1 MSLGVAI
8 HNSYEF
14 TCEICTKLRSVL
26 LTGLVAMVA
35 FSEAAG
41 RASKFTCTNGKHEE
55 AKSLMLGKEIEYKEN
70 NYLLFLASSF
80 SIMLWQYD

>member
-41 RASKFTCTNGKHEE
+41 RARAQIHLHKWVTMKKQNH
-55 AKSLMLGKEIEYKEN
+55 
-70 NYLLFLASSF
+70 
-80 SIMLWQYD
+80 

>member
-41 RASKFTCTNGKHEE
+41 RARAANSLTQMGYHEE
-55 AKSLMLGKEIEYKEN
+55 AKSLMLGKEIEYKRK
-70 NYLLFLASSF
+70 
-80 SIMLWQYD
+80 

>member
-41 RASKFTCTNGKHEE
+41 RARAANSLAQMGYHEE
-55 AKSLMLGKEIEYKEN
+55 AKSLMLGKEIEYKRK
-70 NYLLFLASSF
+70 
-80 SIMLWQYD
+80 

>member
-26 LTGLVAMVA
+26 LTGLLAMVA
-35 FSEAAG
+35 LSEAAV
-41 RASKFTCTNGKHEE
+41 RDRDANSLSQIVYHEE
-55 AKSLMLGKEIEYKEN
+55 ANSLILGKEIEYKRK
-70 NYLLFLASSF
+70 
-80 SIMLWQYD
+80 